1 MPIIL
6 SAIKMRKGQSRVSK
20 LWAALKNQNEKKTQV
35 NPRKTQWH
43 KWAHEQF
50 HVRTYKDYTYFSN
63 LKTDCQGFSH
73 KKTNGDPN
81 RKPHYKSFHNFS
93 IWLIK
98 NHFSKWKIWKLFK
111 QCPIVLSSQLSNL
124 TYTFNHK
131 QKKQTHCNV
140 FQFYIKKGAIL
151 QLQRITHI
159 EELKFLRQ
167 RKQNDHLYRPV
178 SKEESHLE
186 ALPCK
191 T

>member
-73 KKTNGDPN
+73 NTTNGDPN
-81 RKPHYKSFHNFS
+81 SLTQIQVRSSKPHYKRFHNFS
-93 IWLIK
+93 TRLIK
-98 NHFSKWKIWKLFK
+98 NHFSKWKIRKLFK

-131 QKKQTHCNV
+131 QKNKHIAMYSNSILKKPW
-140 FQFYIKKGAIL
+140 FY
-151 QLQRITHI
+151 
-159 EELKFLRQ
+159 
-167 RKQNDHLYRPV
+167 NYR
-178 SKEESHLE
+178 E
-186 ALPCK
+186 
-191 T
+191 